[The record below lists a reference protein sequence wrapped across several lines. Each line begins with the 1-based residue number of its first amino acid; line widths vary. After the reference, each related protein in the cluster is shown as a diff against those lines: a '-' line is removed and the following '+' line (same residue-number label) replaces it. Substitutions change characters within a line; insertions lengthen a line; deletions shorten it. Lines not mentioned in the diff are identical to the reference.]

1 MNIAWWHK
9 LSAPTTPER
18 RLRVPSAAPG
28 GRVLCNTLSLPML
41 ETGSSQI
48 VTEARR
54 SRRLWTPKPGAGVQ
68 NSLIC
73 AAQLVIAEAALAAP
87 NGGAARASGP
97 PSFSVHFDSNDPA
110 RPHKYA
116 LRRAGRMHG
125 SAATGTGLIRRRST
139 RSQV

>member
-1 MNIAWWHK
+1 MNIAWWHR
-9 LSAPTTPER
+9 LSAPTTPDR

-41 ETGSSQI
+41 ETGSRQI

-87 NGGAARASGP
+87 NGGTACVLP
-97 PSFSVHFDSNDPA
+97 DL
-110 RPHKYA
+110 
-116 LRRAGRMHG
+116 LRH
-125 SAATGTGLIRRRST
+125 
-139 RSQV
+139 

>member
-1 MNIAWWHK
+1 
-9 LSAPTTPER
+9 
-18 RLRVPSAAPG
+18 
-28 GRVLCNTLSLPML
+28 ML

-87 NGGAARASGP
+87 NGGTACVLP
-97 PSFSVHFDSNDPA
+97 DL
-110 RPHKYA
+110 
-116 LRRAGRMHG
+116 LRH
-125 SAATGTGLIRRRST
+125 
-139 RSQV
+139 

>member
-1 MNIAWWHK
+1 
-9 LSAPTTPER
+9 
-18 RLRVPSAAPG
+18 
-28 GRVLCNTLSLPML
+28 ML

-87 NGGAARASGP
+87 NGGSRM
-97 PSFSVHFDSNDPA
+97 
-110 RPHKYA
+110 RP
-116 LRRAGRMHG
+116 GM
-125 SAATGTGLIRRRST
+125 RSL
-139 RSQV
+139 